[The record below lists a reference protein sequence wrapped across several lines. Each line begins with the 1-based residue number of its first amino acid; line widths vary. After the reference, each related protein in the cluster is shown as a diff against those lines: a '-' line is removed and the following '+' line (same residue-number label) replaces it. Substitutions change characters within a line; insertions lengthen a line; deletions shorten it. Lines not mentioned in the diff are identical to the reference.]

1 MKFVK
6 EEEENREDYI
16 FQKNAKTK
24 FGAGFIILM
33 LIILAIAVVASG
45 LYFEWF

>member
-16 FQKNAKTK
+16 FQKNEKTK
-24 FGAGFIILM
+24 FGAKFIIITLV
-33 LIILAIAVVASG
+33 LLAVAVIASG
-45 LYFEWF
+45 LYLEWF

>member
-16 FQKNAKTK
+16 FQKNERTK
-24 FGAGFIILM
+24 FGAGFIITTLV
-33 LIILAIAVVASG
+33 LLTIAVIASG
-45 LYFEWF
+45 FYFEWF

>member
-16 FQKNAKTK
+16 FQKNTKTK
-24 FGAGFIILM
+24 FGAGFTVAVLIL
-33 LIILAIAVVASG
+33 LVIGVVISAY
-45 LYFEWF
+45 YFEWV

>member
-16 FQKNAKTK
+16 FQKNTKTK
-24 FGAGFIILM
+24 FGAGFTIVA
-33 LIILAIAVVASG
+33 LIILIIGVAISAY
-45 LYFEWF
+45 YFEWL

>member
-16 FQKNAKTK
+16 FQKNKKTK
-24 FGAGFIILM
+24 VGTNFTLIVLVLLILGVII
-33 LIILAIAVVASG
+33 SG
-45 LYFEWF
+45 IFFEWF

>member
-16 FQKNAKTK
+16 FQKNTKTK
-24 FGAGFIILM
+24 FGTGFIIIV
-33 LIILAIAVVASG
+33 LILLVIGVVASG
-45 LYFEWF
+45 LYFELF